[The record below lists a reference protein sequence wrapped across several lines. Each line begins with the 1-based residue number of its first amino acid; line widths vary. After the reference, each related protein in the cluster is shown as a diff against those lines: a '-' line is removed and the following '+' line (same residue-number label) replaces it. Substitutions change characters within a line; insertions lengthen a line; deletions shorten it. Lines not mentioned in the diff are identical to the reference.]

1 MPFRIIRDDIINV
14 KADAIV
20 NTANPYVGYGRG
32 VDERIYKAAGEK
44 QLLIARNKIGE
55 LKPGEVGITEGFN
68 LSCNYIIH
76 VSCPLWED
84 GRYDEI
90 DTLRKCYEKAL
101 DLAYKNNCKTI
112 AFPLLSTGN
121 YGFPKDIGLDIAV
134 SCFTSFLEKHEIE
147 IILVVY
153 DEKSTLL
160 SKKLF
165 NEVDEYIKNDEVEE
179 PALANDLDIRILR
192 TFESEECFEASL
204 YDEDFIDEDKSLDD
218 ILKNVYKKS
227 FGKYLQQLIN
237 KKGFKNSSVYAK
249 ANISKQYFSKLLNDQ
264 IKPSKEKMLALAVG
278 LELNIDETIDFLKF
292 AGYALSP
299 ISQTDKVVEF
309 FIEHKQYNVIK
320 IDMALFDYGLD
331 PLSK

>member
-278 LELNIDETIDFLKF
+278 LELNVDETIDFLKF

>member
-84 GRYDEI
+84 GRYDEM